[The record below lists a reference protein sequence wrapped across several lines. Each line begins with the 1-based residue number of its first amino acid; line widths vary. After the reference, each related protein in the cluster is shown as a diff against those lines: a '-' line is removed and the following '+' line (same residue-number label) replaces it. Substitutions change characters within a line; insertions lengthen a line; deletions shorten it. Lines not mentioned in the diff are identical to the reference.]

1 MIHDYVKCHPHF
13 ALILNC
19 CVWRCH
25 VKVWCYCVS
34 ICYTIFLSSFFLLFL
49 FLFHH
54 SFEQLPCFSF
64 FSPLSWK
71 IWKNLAVP
79 SVVNAR
85 KFHDESLFDDL
96 FFWSICFI
104 FSARSAPFVSQW
116 FQCERNRIFWETIYH
131 CFMFKPEWK
140 SHEYTRIE

>member
-1 MIHDYVKCHPHF
+1 MNDPLQSARWMDLHLQIFDLMMDDSWLCEMSSTFCTHF
-13 ALILNC
+13 NC

-54 SFEQLPCFSF
+54 SFEQLPCLSF
-64 FSPLSWK
+64 FSPVSWK
-71 IWKNLAVP
+71 IWENLAVP

-104 FSARSAPFVSQW
+104 FSARSAPFVS
-116 FQCERNRIFWETIYH
+116 
-131 CFMFKPEWK
+131 
-140 SHEYTRIE
+140 